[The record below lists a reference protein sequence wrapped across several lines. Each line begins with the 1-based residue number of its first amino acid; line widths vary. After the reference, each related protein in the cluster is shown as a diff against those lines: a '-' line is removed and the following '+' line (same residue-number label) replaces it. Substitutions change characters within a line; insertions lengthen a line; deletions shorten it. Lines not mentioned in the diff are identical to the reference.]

1 MHRAAEVFSFSGG
14 EELSA
19 AIDEYSHTGKKQFFL
34 GFTDDSGIRDKP
46 GLIDD
51 FICEGKHLSAK
62 RILQHVLKVEPDNF
76 NYKHHVVS
84 ACMRLTMYHCVPHLI
99 RLNGTQ

>member
-34 GFTDDSGIRDKP
+34 GFTFG
-46 GLIDD
+46 
-51 FICEGKHLSAK
+51 
-62 RILQHVLKVEPDNF
+62 
-76 NYKHHVVS
+76 Y
-84 ACMRLTMYHCVPHLI
+84 
-99 RLNGTQ
+99 